1 MVFASVRQIYLTMFL
16 FILEQRQKQRKWLT
30 HATWDR
36 SWDDPRRPDL
46 SARAYSFSFMPN
58 TLHLN
63 FSALRIT
70 SLTCVHSTLT
80 NVLPGQNDVSFEKVV
95 LSF

>member
-1 MVFASVRQIYLTMFL
+1 MFL
-16 FILEQRQKQRKWLT
+16 FILEQRQKKTKWLT

-70 SLTCVHSTLT
+70 SLTCVHSTLM